1 MIRRLAVPALIAP
14 LLAGPAGAQPAPQA
28 SLQDCSPVEAAGT
41 AGRMEVAAVGLA
53 FAGEGNERHVAAAQ
67 PRSAAGQ
74 SPTTRTTLAPVRP
87 GVSFGATLEAMPGGS
102 HQASFTMATV
112 EQAGT
117 VLLETWSWGPTGPQG
132 HPPEYRWARVRC
144 GA

>member
-1 MIRRLAVPALIAP
+1 MRPLAALMLLAAPALS
-14 LLAGPAGAQPAPQA
+14 QPA

-41 AGRMEVAAVGLA
+41 AGRMEVAAVGLG
-53 FAGEGNERHVAAAQ
+53 FAGDGMERHVSAAQ
-67 PRSAAGQ
+67 PRAAAGQ

-87 GVSFGATLEAMPGGS
+87 GVSYGATLNATPGGNS
-102 HQASFTMATV
+102 QASFTMATL

-117 VLLETWSWGPTGPQG
+117 VLLETWSWGPTGASG
-132 HPPEYRWARVRC
+132 RPPEYRWARLRC

>member
-1 MIRRLAVPALIAP
+1 
-14 LLAGPAGAQPAPQA
+14 
-28 SLQDCSPVEAAGT
+28 
-41 AGRMEVAAVGLA
+41 MEVASVGLG
-53 FAGEGNERHVAAAQ
+53 FAGDGADRHVSAAQ

-87 GVSFGATLEAMPGGS
+87 GVSYGATLEDAPGGNS
-102 HQASFTMATV
+102 QASFTMATV

-117 VLLETWSWGPTGPQG
+117 VLLETWSWGPTGPAG
-132 HPPEYRWARVRC
+132 RPPEYRWARLRC